1 VGKKEKSIDSEKE
14 EKEEKEEKKKKSE
27 KYKKELERTKREL
40 EEERKKASDY
50 FKRLKWM
57 QAEYENLQKRIER
70 ENEKMVK
77 FANGRLI
84 EKLLVVVDDF
94 ERIANS
100 LNDKKIEEGM
110 RMVLKNFIAILRSNG
125 VEKIDSV
132 GKKLNPL
139 EHEVVDVVNDDNI
152 ESDVI
157 VEELRTGYRFNG
169 KVLRSA
175 LVRINKKD
183 KNEKEVKYE

>member
-1 VGKKEKSIDSEKE
+1 VGKKEKSINSEKE
-14 EKEEKEEKKKKSE
+14 EKEKKSE
-27 KYKKELERTKREL
+27 KYKKELKRTKREL
-40 EEERKKASDY
+40 EEERKKANDY
-50 FKRLKWM
+50 FKRLEWM

-70 ENEKMVK
+70 ENEKTVK

-94 ERIANS
+94 GRIANN
-100 LNDKKIEEGM
+100 LDDKKIKEGM
-110 RMVLKNFIAILRSNG
+110 RMVLKNFMTILRSNG
-125 VEKIDSV
+125 LEKIDSV

-139 EHEVVDVVNDDNI
+139 EHEVVDMVNDDNI
-152 ESDVI
+152 ENDVI

-175 LVRINKKD
+175 LVRINKNEKD
-183 KNEKEVKYE
+183 KNEKDKRGEV

>member
-1 VGKKEKSIDSEKE
+1 MGKKEKSIDSEKE